1 MPRVPETKA
10 SAALSRRLTLAVG
23 IPIVLLLAV
32 GGILWNQLSE
42 MHALS
47 AWVDHSE
54 RVIASIYEVQ
64 RDLAQ
69 QESAIRGYLLREDRS
84 LLEKYA
90 YAHTP
95 ELLQDLRQLVAD
107 NPPQQAYVDD
117 AARRYHDWAALG
129 APLLQSSV
137 NLEPLRN
144 AAGFETRRRMIEAA
158 SAALTNMMKS
168 EQELRHARVLS
179 SQEANSNGM
188 RLALGLFVV
197 LALGIALFTRRQLT
211 AVAETYA
218 QTLANERATRE
229 ASEQENWLRTAQMQL
244 SEKLRG
250 ELTIEQLAVRALDHL
265 VASVNAVVAAFYV
278 SEPTGLRR
286 CAASGLGAET
296 PTFFAH
302 GEGLLA
308 RAVTQHRPVRVLD
321 VPADAL
327 KVQSGV
333 SEGPVSEILL
343 VPAGVDG
350 SCVAV
355 LEFGFFGSSSER
367 SRELLERSGEM
378 LASLVRSSQ
387 YRLRLRELLEES
399 RRQTEEL
406 QTQQEELRVTNEELQ
421 AQSDALRSAH
431 AQLEERKEELE
442 TTNAHLVHQRDALE
456 KMQRQLADKASEL
469 ERTSRYKS
477 EFLANMSH
485 ELRTP
490 LNSSLILAKVLAD
503 NKPGNLTAEQVKF
516 ADTIYAAGTDLLA
529 LINDIL
535 DLSKIEAGK
544 TDVHAVAITVERLT
558 APVVQTF
565 EPVAA
570 QKHLRFPIA
579 LEAGLSLS
587 TDERRVQ
594 QILKNLLSNA
604 FKFTERGEVGLHSRS
619 RDGWVEFTVHDTG
632 IGIPRE
638 QHGVI
643 FEAFRQADGTTNRR
657 FGGTGLGLSIS
668 RDLAR
673 LLGGELTLES
683 EPGQGSRFTLR
694 LPIAPALASAA
705 RSGEGSN
712 GHGQGIEHPPARLR
726 LQLPRPP
733 LPAAAIAR
741 PEPGRRTLLAVEDD
755 IAFSDVLGHLAREHD
770 FQFYAAHTA
779 DEGVRM
785 ALDLIPSAIV
795 LDMQLPDHSGLSVLD
810 RLKREPRTRH
820 VPVHVISVADL
831 SQEALSM
838 GAAGYLL
845 KPVKYEQLVGAL
857 DSLKERFIS
866 MRRLLV
872 VEDDPVAREAITLLL
887 RSQTIELV
895 AVATVAEALTELH
908 QRTFDCI
915 VTDLTLPDASGY
927 DLLEALASDENSPF
941 PPVIVYTGR
950 SLTPEQ
956 EQRLRR
962 YSSSI
967 IIKGARS
974 PERLLDEVTL
984 FLHQVE
990 SDLPPDR
997 QRMLRQARDREAVFS
1012 GRKILI
1018 AEDDVRNIFALS
1030 HVLEPKGAEVII
1042 ARNGRE
1048 AVEQVQKREDL
1059 DLILMD
1065 IMMPEMDGLQAM
1077 RAIRALGGR
1086 CAQLPI
1092 IALTAKA
1099 MPDDQERCLAA
1110 GATDYMAKPVDVEML
1125 LSLIR
1130 VWMPKA

>member
-1 MPRVPETKA
+1 VPETSA

-23 IPIVLLLAV
+23 IPIVLLLGV
-32 GGILWNQLSE
+32 GGILWNQLTG
-42 MHALS
+42 MQALS

-54 RVIASIYEVQ
+54 QVISSIYEIQ

-69 QESAIRGYLLREDRS
+69 QEAAVRGYLLREDPS
-84 LLEKYA
+84 VLEKYT
-90 YAHTP
+90 YAHTR
-95 ELLQDLRQLVAD
+95 ELLQTLRQFVAD
-107 NPPQQAYVDD
+107 NPPQQAYIDD
-117 AARRYHDWAALG
+117 AARRYSDWAALG
-129 APLLQSSV
+129 APLLRPGV
-137 NLEPLRN
+137 DLEPFRS
-144 AAGFETRRRMIEAA
+144 AAAFEARRRMLEGATT
-158 SAALTNMMKS
+158 ALTNMMKT
-168 EQELRHARVLS
+168 EQQLRHARVLTS
-179 SQEANSNGM
+179 RQANDNGM

-218 QTLANERATRE
+218 LTLGKERTTRE
-229 ASEQENWLRTAQMQL
+229 ASEQENWLRTGQMRL
-244 SEKLRG
+244 SERLRG
-250 ELTIEQLAVRALDHL
+250 ELTTEQVGARSLEHL
-265 VASVNAVVAAFYV
+265 VSSVGAVVAAFYV
-278 SEPTGLRR
+278 CEPTGLRR
-286 CAASGLGAET
+286 CAACGLAADT
-296 PTFFAH
+296 PTFFAN

-308 RAVTQHRPVRVLD
+308 RVVAEAQPVRVLD
-321 VPADAL
+321 VPANAMQ
-327 KVQSGV
+327 VQSGV
-333 SEGPVSEILL
+333 ATGPVNELVL
-343 VPAGVDG
+343 VPVSVDG

-367 SRELLERSGEM
+367 SRELLARVSEM

-442 TTNAHLVHQRDALE
+442 TSNAHLVSQRDALE

-469 ERTSRYKS
+469 ERTSRFKS

-490 LNSSLILAKVLAD
+490 LNSTLILAKVLAD

-516 ADTIYAAGTDLLA
+516 ADTIYAAGNDLLA

-544 TDVHAVAITVERLT
+544 TDLHAVPLTLERLVG
-558 APVVQTF
+558 PVVQTF

-570 QKHLRFPIA
+570 QKHLRFSVEI
-579 LEAGLSLS
+579 EAGQSLT

-604 FKFTERGEVGLHSRS
+604 FKFTEQGEVGLHARS
-619 RDGWVEFTVHDTG
+619 ADGFVEFSVHDTG
-632 IGIPRE
+632 IGIPAE
-638 QHGVI
+638 QHAVV
-643 FEAFRQADGTTNRR
+643 FEAFRQADGTTNRK

-673 LLGGELTLES
+673 LLGGELSLES
-683 EPGQGSRFTLR
+683 EPGRGSRFNLR
-694 LPIAPALASAA
+694 LPIQRALEPAANGGRSNGRGLELALPRRGPTQSLTPPPPSAA
-705 RSGEGSN
+705 S
-712 GHGQGIEHPPARLR
+712 
-726 LQLPRPP
+726 
-733 LPAAAIAR
+733 IAR

-755 IAFSDVLGHLAREHD
+755 LAFTDVLAHLAREHD
-770 FQFYAAHTA
+770 FQFFAAHTA
-779 DEGVRM
+779 DDGVRL
-785 ALDLIPSAIV
+785 ALELIPSAIV

-820 VPVHVISVADL
+820 VPVHVISVADF

-845 KPVKYEQLVGAL
+845 KPVQYEDLSNAL
-857 DSLKERFIS
+857 DSLKNRFS
-866 MRRLLV
+866 GVRRLLV
-872 VEDDPVAREAITLLL
+872 VEDDQVAREAITQLL
-887 RSQTIELV
+887 RSQTVELI
-895 AVATVAEALTELH
+895 AVATVAEALAELH

-927 DLLEALASDENSPF
+927 DLLEALASNENAPF

-950 SLTPEQ
+950 SLTMEE

-990 SDLPPDR
+990 SELPPDR

-1018 AEDDVRNIFALS
+1018 AEDDVRNVFALS

-1048 AVEQVQKREDL
+1048 AVEQVQKRQDL
-1059 DLILMD
+1059 DLVLMD

-1077 RAIRALGGR
+1077 RAIRDLGGR
-1086 CAQLPI
+1086 YAQLPI

-1099 MPDDQERCLAA
+1099 MPDDQARCLSA